1 MTPPI
6 TKIATSLAALAA
18 TAAIGAPP
26 ALALGPQQQGA
37 PGVQPTAPS
46 YSTTNHP
53 LLTPP
58 NVPPGPE
65 TPTMLPRQAVAS
77 DGTGFDWSAAA
88 IGALAAAG
96 ACLVLVGVALDV
108 RRRHEPKAV

>member
-1 MTPPI
+1 MTTPPI
-6 TKIATSLAALAA
+6 AKITTSLAALAA

-46 YSTTNHP
+46 NSTTNHP

-58 NVPPGPE
+58 NVPSVAE
-65 TPTMLPRQAVAS
+65 TPTMPRPAVAS
-77 DGTGFDWSAAA
+77 DSAGFDWSAAA
-88 IGALAAAG
+88 IGALVAAG
-96 ACLVLVGVALDV
+96 ACLVLVGLALDI